1 MLLYSGG
8 SIMFGSW
15 QNE

>member
-1 MLLYSGG
+1 MLLYAGG

-15 QNE
+15 